1 MKYMGVGII
10 VNLVWVTFIDNES
23 INLIVFV
30 IITSSGRPF
39 YSIIQ
44 PIFILINNFL
54 HDILKT
60 VIVLTRR
67 NINAEPIFAMIFTV
81 KFVLFIR
88 TMNIQT

>member
-1 MKYMGVGII
+1 MQMTEYQEV
-10 VNLVWVTFIDNES
+10 
-23 INLIVFV
+23 
-30 IITSSGRPF
+30 
-39 YSIIQ
+39 
-44 PIFILINNFL
+44 NNFL

>member
-39 YSIIQ
+39 YSIIDRGGGGGGE
-44 PIFILINNFL
+44 ISILGGD
-54 HDILKT
+54 H
-60 VIVLTRR
+60 LT
-67 NINAEPIFAMIFTV
+67 M
-81 KFVLFIR
+81 
-88 TMNIQT
+88 M

>member
-1 MKYMGVGII
+1 MDLDIDRRQMKMQMTEYQEV
-10 VNLVWVTFIDNES
+10 
-23 INLIVFV
+23 
-30 IITSSGRPF
+30 
-39 YSIIQ
+39 
-44 PIFILINNFL
+44 NNFL